1 MKRTLPILLLPVALL
16 AAGCSTKFIGET
28 QIEDTHENREVLRF
42 LEQYRRAV
50 EDRDVQRILE
60 MTSDRFFEDPGTP
73 HEPRDDY
80 DKAGLAKRLEESFA
94 HVRDQYLQITAR
106 KIEWEEVE
114 DRATGKTTDIVSL
127 DYFFDYR
134 FRLELPGGGTEDWRR
149 EMDVNRVRLI
159 REGDTWRFLSG
170 L

>member
-16 AAGCSTKFIGET
+16 AAGCSTKYIGET
-28 QIEDTHENREVLRF
+28 QIEDTKANREVLRV

-50 EDRDVQRILE
+50 EDRDVQQILA

-80 DKAGLAKRLEESFA
+80 DKAGLAKRLEDAFA
-94 HVRDQYLQITAR
+94 HVRDQYLQISAR
-106 KIEWEEVE
+106 KLERKEAV
-114 DRATGKTTDIVSL
+114 DRETGKKQEAVSL

-134 FRLELPGGGTEDWRR
+134 FRLVLPGGGPEDWRK
-149 EMDVNRVRLI
+149 EMDVNRVRLV